1 MKRAAK
7 TAALVLLASALGAPA
22 RAAAPVRF
30 RGMNPRELN
39 AALQDIDARSPGL
52 QGRIE
57 AVSAAFL
64 GTPYVLGPLGEG
76 PQGRF
81 DRDPLISF
89 DALDCTTFV
98 EETMALSL
106 SPDLASA
113 KDLLRRIRYKDGR
126 IAYASR
132 NHFTSADWVPNN
144 VAAGFLRDVTRDVAG
159 ADVQI
164 ASKTISKRTWYAG
177 KTLAD
182 LQGLDSLTPAERSA
196 RLREF
201 RALGAAMPDETVSLP
216 YLPIALLPKYA
227 SRIPSGTIANLVR
240 EDQPDKPVLV
250 SHQLLIIDEGGAPY
264 VREAAWKDEV
274 KDIPLL
280 DYFKIYDGSKWPL
293 LGLNLNE
300 ILPQP

>member
-1 MKRAAK
+1 MRPAAI
-7 TAALVLLASALGAPA
+7 AALLALAPA
-22 RAAAPVRF
+22 LPAAAAAPVRF
-30 RGMNPRELN
+30 RGMDARRLD
-39 AALQDIDARSPGL
+39 AALASIDAANPSLR
-52 QGRIE
+52 GRIE
-57 AVSAAFL
+57 AVSAALL

-76 PQGRF
+76 PGGRF
-81 DRDPLISF
+81 DRDPLMSF

-113 KDLLRRIRYKDGR
+113 KALLQRIRYKDGR

-144 VAAGFLRDVTRDVAG
+144 AAAGFLRDVTREIAG
-159 ADVQI
+159 ADVEV
-164 ASKTISKRTWYAG
+164 ASKTISKRAWYAK

-182 LQGLDSLTPAERSA
+182 LQGLDSLTPAQRDER
-196 RLREF
+196 LKEL

-216 YLPIALLPKYA
+216 YLPIALLPRYA

-240 EDQPDKPVLV
+240 ADQPDKPVLV
-250 SHQLLIIDEGGAPY
+250 SHQLLIVDVGGVPY
-264 VREAAWKDEV
+264 AREAAWKQEV
-274 KDIPLL
+274 KDVPLL

-300 ILPQP
+300 ILPRPDR